1 MRQGN
6 QVPAPAQLLNCI
18 VFTPQL
24 KDGEEAEGGG
34 VGGFTFK
41 EIIMIK
47 DGALKSKHLPV
58 CQ

>member
-1 MRQGN
+1 
-6 QVPAPAQLLNCI
+6 